1 VWQNATSL
9 LSENLHSEPGGPGE
23 VLADAIRDI
32 DNAVRLDREER
43 ERRAGARASFE
54 RAEHYVWT
62 IEEMLED
69 GVDRVPDPLVIE
81 IARFVRPFSRR
92 LARML
97 TRDPDRNPVQVL
109 DVLFDVQERIQRQT
123 LAQEEELAEQALAS

>member
-1 VWQNATSL
+1 LWQNATTL
-9 LSENLHSEPGGPGE
+9 LSENLAATQGGTGE
-23 VLADAIRDI
+23 VLADAIKDI

-43 ERRAGARASFE
+43 ERRAAARASFE
-54 RAEHYVWT
+54 RAEAYMWT
-62 IEEMLED
+62 IEEMLE
-69 GVDRVPDPLVIE
+69 GGANRVPDPLVIE

-123 LAQEEELAEQALAS
+123 VARMELEETALAS

>member
-1 VWQNATSL
+1 M
-9 LSENLHSEPGGPGE
+9 
-23 VLADAIRDI
+23 LADAIRDI
-32 DNAVRLDREER
+32 DNAARLDREER
-43 ERRAGARASFE
+43 EQRAATRASFE
-54 RAEHYVWT
+54 RAEHYMWA

-69 GVDRVPDPLVIE
+69 GTDRVPDPLVIE

-123 LAQEEELAEQALAS
+123 LAQLELTETALAS